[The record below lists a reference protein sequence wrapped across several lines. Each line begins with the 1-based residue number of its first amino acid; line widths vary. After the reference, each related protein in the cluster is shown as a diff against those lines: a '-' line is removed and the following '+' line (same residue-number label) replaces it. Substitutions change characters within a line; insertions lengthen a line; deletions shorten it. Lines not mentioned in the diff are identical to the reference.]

1 MRRLL
6 SNESEN
12 RRKLQLLSAIIIIT
26 GYLILYAVFQIT
38 SDSEKHN
45 ISQEAD
51 KVMDFL
57 QSSCQKY
64 DDYQLGN
71 QVENLQNLQ
80 LKAENLRRYLNDIVL
95 SSNDQLAQF
104 EEDQSLTG
112 IWILDADLNTEYY
125 ADRDQMERSNLLEQ
139 ILSEDNVANVQ
150 QYPQKSYAERIVLD
164 DISYDY
170 VIISREDRDGVIICY
185 EDVTADD
192 EDMSEFS
199 LNSLLSGDSFRNNAI
214 IVITDGKQI
223 LCSNAKEQVGRMME
237 KCPAV
242 DIEDGE
248 ASDSDHGMFQMNSN
262 GDNWYGKHGIY
273 RDYYLYVFYK
283 DSDVFSDRQPVV
295 VITLALYIFG
305 CLSLI
310 ILVQYIRRSKMKRK
324 EKEYHLI
331 NVIASIYSANLALYP
346 EDNIWKPIVMSK
358 RLEKVIS
365 HITQADRMLDAFN
378 RERVASAYQEAF
390 GEFLKLKDLEERLG
404 DRRFIGYTFE
414 DVEGLWYQTLLIP
427 QKSEQDDHKQ
437 IVMLVIRDVSEQ
449 KRKEMTYQEDLRV
462 TAEEAERANAVKTD
476 FLKRMSHDIRTPING
491 IRGMVNVGKNHIHDV
506 DKIDE
511 CLDEIMR
518 SSDMLVDLVNNVLN
532 MSKLESGGIQLTE
545 EAFDLQ
551 EMLDDV
557 KRFVN
562 VQAEQK
568 QISLQIDA
576 AEVEHYHLIGS
587 PLHIR
592 QIFQN
597 IIENAVKFNM
607 DSGSVNVVCRELA
620 SDEKNTVELEMV
632 CADTGIGMSEEFQ
645 KHVFEAFVQEDT
657 SARTTYSGIGLGLAI
672 TKKLVNCM
680 DGEISFESERGIGTV
695 FTVKLPVQ
703 IDRAYYQLSEKK
715 DPLQVMKGL
724 RILLVE
730 DNELNMEITKYIMT
744 EQGAVVTEAW
754 NGKEAVDIYESCES
768 GTFDVILMDIMM
780 PVMNGLEA
788 ARCIR
793 ASEKEDAQSIP
804 IIAVSANAFDDDI
817 AQSLAAGMNMHLAKP
832 LEFQKVIEAIAALVV
847 Q

>member
-6 SNESEN
+6 SNESKN
-12 RRKLQLLSAIIIIT
+12 RRKLQLLSAIMIIT

-38 SDSEKHN
+38 SNSEKRN

-51 KVMDFL
+51 EVLEFL

-80 LKAENLRRYLNDIVL
+80 LKAENLCRYLNDIVL

-125 ADRDQMERSNLLEQ
+125 ADRDQVERSNLLEQ

-164 DISYDY
+164 DSSYDY
-170 VIISREDRDGVIICY
+170 VIIAREDRDGVIICY

-214 IVITDGKQI
+214 IVITDDKQV

-248 ASDSDHGMFQMNSN
+248 ASDSDHGMFQMTSN
-262 GDNWYGKHGIY
+262 GDNWYGKHDIY
-273 RDYYLYVFYK
+273 REYYLYVFYK

-295 VITLALYIFG
+295 VMTLALYIFG
-305 CLSLI
+305 CLSLT
-310 ILVQYIRRSKMKRK
+310 ILAQYIRRTKMKRK

-346 EDNIWKPIVMSK
+346 EENIWKPIVMSK

-365 HITQADRMLDAFN
+365 HITQADRMLDTFN
-378 RERVASAYQEAF
+378 RERVAPAYQEAF

-414 DVEGLWYQTLLIP
+414 DVEGLWYQALLIP
-427 QKSEQDDHKQ
+427 QKFEQDDHKQ

-476 FLKRMSHDIRTPING
+476 FLKRMSHDMRTPING
-491 IRGMVNVGKNHIHDV
+491 IRGLANVGKNHIHDV
-506 DKIDE
+506 DKIEE

-557 KRFVN
+557 ERFVN
-562 VQAEQK
+562 VQAERK
-568 QISLQIDA
+568 QISLQINS

-607 DSGSVNVVCRELA
+607 DSGSVNVVCRELV
-620 SDEKNTVELEMV
+620 SDENTVELEMV

-657 SARTTYSGIGLGLAI
+657 SVRTTYSGIGLGLAI

-703 IDRAYYQLSEKK
+703 IDRVYYQLSEKK

-724 RILLVE
+724 QILLVE
-730 DNELNMEITKYIMT
+730 DNELNMEITEYMLT
-744 EQGAVVTEAW
+744 EQGAVVIEAW
-754 NGKEAVDIYESCES
+754 NGKEAADIYESCES

-804 IIAVSANAFDDDI
+804 IIALSANAFDDDI

>member
-6 SNESEN
+6 SNESKN
-12 RRKLQLLSAIIIIT
+12 RRKLQLLSAIMIIT

-38 SDSEKHN
+38 SNSEKRN

-51 KVMDFL
+51 EVLEFL

-80 LKAENLRRYLNDIVL
+80 LKAENLCRYLNDIVL

-125 ADRDQMERSNLLEQ
+125 ADRDQVERSNLLEQ

-170 VIISREDRDGVIICY
+170 VIIAREDRDGVIICY

-214 IVITDGKQI
+214 IVITDGKQV

-248 ASDSDHGMFQMNSN
+248 ASDSDHGMFQMTSN
-262 GDNWYGKHGIY
+262 GDNWYGKHDIY
-273 RDYYLYVFYK
+273 REYYLYVFYK

-295 VITLALYIFG
+295 VMTLALYIFG
-305 CLSLI
+305 CLSLT
-310 ILVQYIRRSKMKRK
+310 ILAQYIRRTKMKRK

-346 EDNIWKPIVMSK
+346 EENIWKPIVMSK

-365 HITQADRMLDAFN
+365 HITQADRMLDTFN
-378 RERVASAYQEAF
+378 RERVAPAYQEAF

-414 DVEGLWYQTLLIP
+414 DVEGLWYQALLIP
-427 QKSEQDDHKQ
+427 QKFEQDDHKQ

-476 FLKRMSHDIRTPING
+476 FLKRMSHDMRTPING
-491 IRGMVNVGKNHIHDV
+491 IRGLANVGKNHIHDV
-506 DKIDE
+506 DKIEE

-557 KRFVN
+557 ERFVN
-562 VQAEQK
+562 VQAERK
-568 QISLQIDA
+568 QISLQINS

-607 DSGSVNVVCRELA
+607 DSGSVNVVCREFV
-620 SDEKNTVELEMV
+620 SDENTVELEMV
-632 CADTGIGMSEEFQ
+632 CTDTGIGMSEEFQ
-645 KHVFEAFVQEDT
+645 KHVFEAFTQEDT

-724 RILLVE
+724 QILLVE
-730 DNELNMEITKYIMT
+730 DNELNMEITEYMLT

-754 NGKEAVDIYESCES
+754 NGKEAADIYESCES

-804 IIAVSANAFDDDI
+804 IIALSANAFDDDI

>member
-6 SNESEN
+6 SNESKN
-12 RRKLQLLSAIIIIT
+12 RRKLQLLSVIIIIT

-38 SDSEKHN
+38 SNSEKRN

-51 KVMDFL
+51 EVLEFL

-71 QVENLQNLQ
+71 QVDNLQNLQ
-80 LKAENLRRYLNDIVL
+80 LKAENLCRYLNDIVL
-95 SSNDQLAQF
+95 SSNDQLVQF

-125 ADRDQMERSNLLEQ
+125 ADRDQVERSNLLEQ
-139 ILSEDNVANVQ
+139 ILSEDNAANVQ

-164 DISYDY
+164 DSSYDY
-170 VIISREDRDGVIICY
+170 VIIAREDRDGVIICY

-214 IVITDGKQI
+214 IVITDGKQV
-223 LCSNAKEQVGRMME
+223 LCSNAKEQAGRMME
-237 KCPAV
+237 KCPAA

-248 ASDSDHGMFQMNSN
+248 ASDSDHGMFQMTSN
-262 GDNWYGKHGIY
+262 GDNWYGKHDIY
-273 RDYYLYVFYK
+273 REYYLYVFYK
-283 DSDVFSDRQPVV
+283 DSDVFSNRQSVV
-295 VITLALYIFG
+295 VMTLALYVFG

-310 ILVQYIRRSKMKRK
+310 ILAQYIRRTKMKRK

-346 EDNIWKPIVMSK
+346 EENIWKPIVISK

-365 HITQADRMLDAFN
+365 HITQADRMLDTFN
-378 RERVASAYQEAF
+378 RERVAPAYQEAF

-414 DVEGLWYQTLLIP
+414 DVEGLWYQALLIP
-427 QKSEQDDHKQ
+427 QKFEQDDHKQ

-476 FLKRMSHDIRTPING
+476 FLKRMSHDMRTPING
-491 IRGMVNVGKNHIHDV
+491 IRGLANVGKNHIHDV
-506 DKIDE
+506 DKIEE

-557 KRFVN
+557 ERFVN
-562 VQAEQK
+562 VQAERK
-568 QISLQIDA
+568 QISLQINS

-607 DSGSVNVVCRELA
+607 DSGSVNVVCREFV
-620 SDEKNTVELEMV
+620 SDENTVELEMV

-645 KHVFEAFVQEDT
+645 KHVFEAFTQEDT

-680 DGEISFESERGIGTV
+680 NGEVSFESERGIGTV

-724 RILLVE
+724 QILLVE
-730 DNELNMEITKYIMT
+730 DNELNMEITEYMMT

-754 NGKEAVDIYESCES
+754 NGKEAADIYESCES

-804 IIAVSANAFDDDI
+804 IIALSANAFDDDI

>member
-6 SNESEN
+6 SNESKN
-12 RRKLQLLSAIIIIT
+12 RRKLQLLSAIMIIT

-38 SDSEKHN
+38 SNSEKRN
-45 ISQEAD
+45 ISQKAD
-51 KVMDFL
+51 EVLEFL

-71 QVENLQNLQ
+71 QVESLQNLQ
-80 LKAENLRRYLNDIVL
+80 LKAENLCRYLNDIVL

-150 QYPQKSYAERIVLD
+150 KYPQKSYAERIVLD
-164 DISYDY
+164 NISYDY
-170 VIISREDRDGVIICY
+170 VIIAREDRDGVIICY

-262 GDNWYGKHGIY
+262 GYNWYGKHGIY

-346 EDNIWKPIVMSK
+346 EENIWKPIVMSK

-365 HITQADRMLDAFN
+365 HITQADRMLDTFN
-378 RERVASAYQEAF
+378 RERVAPAYQEAF
-390 GEFLKLKDLEERLG
+390 GEFLKLKDLKERLG

-414 DVEGLWYQTLLIP
+414 DVEGLWYQALLIP
-427 QKSEQDDHKQ
+427 QKYEQDDHKQ

-449 KRKEMTYQEDLRV
+449 KRKEMTYQEELRV

-476 FLKRMSHDIRTPING
+476 FLRRMSHDIRTPING
-491 IRGMVNVGKNHIHDV
+491 IRGLVNVGKNHIHDV
-506 DKIDE
+506 DKIEE

-557 KRFVN
+557 ERFVN
-562 VQAEQK
+562 VQAERK
-568 QISLQIDA
+568 QISLQINA

-597 IIENAVKFNM
+597 IIENAMKFNM

-620 SDEKNTVELEMV
+620 SDENTVELEMV
-632 CADTGIGMSEEFQ
+632 CVDTGIGMSEEFQ

-730 DNELNMEITKYIMT
+730 DNELNMEITEYMMT

-754 NGKEAVDIYESCES
+754 NGKEAADIYESCEA

-804 IIAVSANAFDDDI
+804 IIAISANAFDDDI
-817 AQSLAAGMNMHLAKP
+817 AQSMAAGMNMHLAKP

>member
-6 SNESEN
+6 SNESKN
-12 RRKLQLLSAIIIIT
+12 RRKLQLLSAIMIIT

-38 SDSEKHN
+38 SNSEKRN

-51 KVMDFL
+51 EVLEFL

-80 LKAENLRRYLNDIVL
+80 LKAENLCRYLNDIVL

-125 ADRDQMERSNLLEQ
+125 ADRDQVERSNLLEQ

-170 VIISREDRDGVIICY
+170 VIIAREDRDGVIICY

-214 IVITDGKQI
+214 IVITDGKQV

-248 ASDSDHGMFQMNSN
+248 ASDSDHGMFQMTSN
-262 GDNWYGKHGIY
+262 GDNWYGKHDIY
-273 RDYYLYVFYK
+273 REYYLYVFYK

-295 VITLALYIFG
+295 VMTLALYIFG
-305 CLSLI
+305 CLSLT
-310 ILVQYIRRSKMKRK
+310 ILAQYIRRTKMKRK

-346 EDNIWKPIVMSK
+346 EENIWKPIVMSK

-365 HITQADRMLDAFN
+365 HITQADRMLDTFN
-378 RERVASAYQEAF
+378 RERVAPAYQEAF

-414 DVEGLWYQTLLIP
+414 DVEGLWYQALLIP
-427 QKSEQDDHKQ
+427 QKFEQDDHKQ

-476 FLKRMSHDIRTPING
+476 FLKRMSHDMRTPING
-491 IRGMVNVGKNHIHDV
+491 IRGLANVGKNYIHDV
-506 DKIDE
+506 DKIEE

-557 KRFVN
+557 ERFVN
-562 VQAEQK
+562 VQAERK
-568 QISLQIDA
+568 QISLQINS

-607 DSGSVNVVCRELA
+607 DSGSVNVVCREFV
-620 SDEKNTVELEMV
+620 SDENTVELEMV

-645 KHVFEAFVQEDT
+645 KHVFEAFTQEDT

-703 IDRAYYQLSEKK
+703 INRAYYQLSEKK

-724 RILLVE
+724 QILLVE
-730 DNELNMEITKYIMT
+730 DNELNMEITEYMLT
-744 EQGAVVTEAW
+744 EQGAVVIEAW
-754 NGKEAVDIYESCES
+754 NGKEAADIYESCES
-768 GTFDVILMDIMM
+768 GIFDVILMDIMM

-804 IIAVSANAFDDDI
+804 IIALSANAFDDDI

>member
-1 MRRLL
+1 MHRLL
-6 SNESEN
+6 SNESDN
-12 RRKLQLLSAIIIIT
+12 RRKLQLLSAIMIII

-38 SDSEKHN
+38 SNSEKHN

-51 KVMDFL
+51 EVLEFL

-80 LKAENLRRYLNDIVL
+80 LKAENLCRYLNDIVL

-125 ADRDQMERSNLLEQ
+125 ADHDQVERSNLLEQ

-170 VIISREDRDGVIICY
+170 VIIAREDRDGVIICY

-214 IVITDGKQI
+214 IVITDGKRV

-237 KCPAV
+237 KCPAA

-248 ASDSDHGMFQMNSN
+248 ARDSDYGMFQVNSN
-262 GDNWYGKHGIY
+262 GDNWYGKHAMY
-273 RDYYLYVFYK
+273 REYYLYVFYK
-283 DSDVFSDRQPVV
+283 DSDVFSDRQPVMI
-295 VITLALYIFG
+295 ITLALYVFG

-310 ILVQYIRRSKMKRK
+310 ILVQYIRKSKMKRK

-346 EDNIWKPIVMSK
+346 EENIWKPIVMSK
-358 RLEKVIS
+358 RLEKVIG

-378 RERVASAYQEAF
+378 RERVAPAYQEAF
-390 GEFLKLKDLEERLG
+390 GEFLKLEDLEERLG

-414 DVEGLWYQTLLIP
+414 DVEGLWYQALLIP

-437 IVMLVIRDVSEQ
+437 IVMLVIRNVSEQ

-476 FLKRMSHDIRTPING
+476 FLRRMSHDIRTPING
-491 IRGMVNVGKNHIHDV
+491 IKGLVNVGKNHIHDV
-506 DKIDE
+506 DKIEE

-557 KRFVN
+557 ERFVN
-562 VQAEQK
+562 VQAERK
-568 QISLQIDA
+568 QISLQINA

-607 DSGSVNVVCRELA
+607 DSGSVNVVCRELV
-620 SDEKNTVELEMV
+620 SDENTVELEMV

-645 KHVFEAFVQEDT
+645 KHVFEAFTQEDT

-680 DGEISFESERGIGTV
+680 NGEISFESERGIGTV

-724 RILLVE
+724 QILLVE
-730 DNELNMEITKYIMT
+730 DNELNMEITEYMMT

-754 NGKEAVDIYESCES
+754 NGKEAADIYESCES
-768 GTFDVILMDIMM
+768 GKFDVILMDIMM

-804 IIAVSANAFDDDI
+804 IIAISANAFDDDI

>member
-12 RRKLQLLSAIIIIT
+12 RRKLQLLSAIMIII

-38 SDSEKHN
+38 SNSEKHN
-45 ISQEAD
+45 ISREAD
-51 KVMDFL
+51 DVMEFL

-71 QVENLQNLQ
+71 QIENLQNLQ
-80 LKAENLRRYLNDIVL
+80 LKAENLCRYLNDIVL

-125 ADRDQMERSNLLEQ
+125 ADQDQVERSNLLEQ
-139 ILSEDNVANVQ
+139 ILSEDNAANVL

-170 VIISREDRDGVIICY
+170 VIIAREDRDGVIICY
-185 EDVTADD
+185 EDVTTDD

-214 IVITDGKQI
+214 IVITDGKQV

-237 KCPAV
+237 KCPAAG
-242 DIEDGE
+242 IEDGE
-248 ASDSDHGMFQMNSN
+248 ASDYDHGMFQVNSN
-262 GDNWYGKHGIY
+262 GDNWYGKHNRY
-273 RDYYLYVFYK
+273 REYYLYVFYK
-283 DSDVFSDRQPVV
+283 DSDVFSDRQPVMI
-295 VITLALYIFG
+295 ITLALYVFG

-310 ILVQYIRRSKMKRK
+310 ILMQYIKRSKMKRK

-346 EDNIWKPIVMSK
+346 EENIWKPIVMSK
-358 RLEKVIS
+358 RLEKVIG

-378 RERVASAYQEAF
+378 RERVAPAYQEAF

-414 DVEGLWYQTLLIP
+414 DVEGLWYQALLIP

-491 IRGMVNVGKNHIHDV
+491 IRGLVNVGKNHIHDV

-620 SDEKNTVELEMV
+620 SDENIVELEMV

-680 DGEISFESERGIGTV
+680 DGEISFESKQGIGTV

-703 IDRAYYQLSEKK
+703 IDRAYYQPAEKK

-724 RILLVE
+724 QILLVE
-730 DNELNMEITKYIMT
+730 DNELNMEITKYMMT

-754 NGKEAVDIYESCES
+754 NGKEAADIYESCES

-793 ASEKEDAQSIP
+793 ASEKADAQSIP
-804 IIAVSANAFDDDI
+804 IIAVSANAFGDDI
-817 AQSLAAGMNMHLAKP
+817 AQSMAAGMNMHLAKP

>member
-6 SNESEN
+6 SNESKN
-12 RRKLQLLSAIIIIT
+12 RRKLQLLSAIMIIT

-38 SDSEKHN
+38 SNSEKRN

-51 KVMDFL
+51 EVMEFL

-80 LKAENLRRYLNDIVL
+80 LKAENLCRYLNDIVL

-139 ILSEDNVANVQ
+139 ILSEDNAANVQ

-164 DISYDY
+164 DSSYDY
-170 VIISREDRDGVIICY
+170 VIIAREDRDGVIICY

-214 IVITDGKQI
+214 IVITDGKQV

-248 ASDSDHGMFQMNSN
+248 ASDSDHGMFQMTSN
-262 GDNWYGKHGIY
+262 GDNWYGKHDIY
-273 RDYYLYVFYK
+273 REYYLYVFYK

-295 VITLALYIFG
+295 VMTLALYIFG
-305 CLSLI
+305 CLSLT
-310 ILVQYIRRSKMKRK
+310 ILAQYIRRTKMKRK

-346 EDNIWKPIVMSK
+346 EENIWKPIVMSK

-365 HITQADRMLDAFN
+365 HITQADRMLDTFN
-378 RERVASAYQEAF
+378 RERVAPAYQEAF

-414 DVEGLWYQTLLIP
+414 DVEGLWYQALLIP
-427 QKSEQDDHKQ
+427 QKFEQDDHKQ

-476 FLKRMSHDIRTPING
+476 FLKRMSHDMRTPING
-491 IRGMVNVGKNHIHDV
+491 IRGLANVGKNHIHDV
-506 DKIDE
+506 DKIEE

-562 VQAEQK
+562 VQAERK
-568 QISLQIDA
+568 QISLQINS

-607 DSGSVNVVCRELA
+607 DSGSVNVVCREFV
-620 SDEKNTVELEMV
+620 SDENTVELEMV

-645 KHVFEAFVQEDT
+645 KHVFEAFTQEDT

-680 DGEISFESERGIGTV
+680 NGEVSFESERGIGTV

-724 RILLVE
+724 QILLVE
-730 DNELNMEITKYIMT
+730 DNELNMEITEYMLT

-754 NGKEAVDIYESCES
+754 NGKEAADIYESCES

-804 IIAVSANAFDDDI
+804 IIALSANAFDDDI

>member
-12 RRKLQLLSAIIIIT
+12 RRKLQLLSAIMIII

-38 SDSEKHN
+38 SNSEKHN
-45 ISQEAD
+45 ISREAD
-51 KVMDFL
+51 DVMEFL

-71 QVENLQNLQ
+71 QIENLQNLQ
-80 LKAENLRRYLNDIVL
+80 LKAENLCRYLNDIVL
-95 SSNDQLAQF
+95 SSNDQLVQF

-125 ADRDQMERSNLLEQ
+125 ADHDQAERSNLLEQ
-139 ILSEDNVANVQ
+139 ILSEDNAANVL
-150 QYPQKSYAERIVLD
+150 QYPQKSYAERIALD

-170 VIISREDRDGVIICY
+170 VIIAREDRDGVIICY
-185 EDVTADD
+185 EDVTTDD

-214 IVITDGKQI
+214 IVITDGKQV

-237 KCPAV
+237 KCPAAN
-242 DIEDGE
+242 IEDGE
-248 ASDSDHGMFQMNSN
+248 ASDSDYGMFQMNSN
-262 GDNWYGKHGIY
+262 GDNWYGKHDIY
-273 RDYYLYVFYK
+273 REYYLYVFYK
-283 DSDVFSDRQPVV
+283 DSDVFSDRQPVMI
-295 VITLALYIFG
+295 ITLALYVFG

-310 ILVQYIRRSKMKRK
+310 ILMQYIKRSKMKRK

-346 EDNIWKPIVMSK
+346 EENIWKPIVMSK
-358 RLEKVIS
+358 RLEKVIG

-378 RERVASAYQEAF
+378 RERVAPAYQEAF

-414 DVEGLWYQTLLIP
+414 DVEGLWYQALLIP

-491 IRGMVNVGKNHIHDV
+491 IRGLVNVGKNHIHDV

-620 SDEKNTVELEMV
+620 SDENIVELEMV

-680 DGEISFESERGIGTV
+680 DGEISFESKQGIGTV

-703 IDRAYYQLSEKK
+703 IDRAYYQPAEKK

-724 RILLVE
+724 QILLVE

>member
-6 SNESEN
+6 SNESKN
-12 RRKLQLLSAIIIIT
+12 RRKLQLLSAIMIIT

-38 SDSEKHN
+38 SNSEKRN

-51 KVMDFL
+51 EVLEFL

-80 LKAENLRRYLNDIVL
+80 LKAENLCRYLNDIVL

-139 ILSEDNVANVQ
+139 ILSEDNAANVQ

-164 DISYDY
+164 DSSYDY
-170 VIISREDRDGVIICY
+170 VIIAREDRDGVIICY

-214 IVITDGKQI
+214 IVITDGKQV

-248 ASDSDHGMFQMNSN
+248 ASDSDHGMFQMTSN
-262 GDNWYGKHGIY
+262 GDNWYGKHDIY
-273 RDYYLYVFYK
+273 REYYLYVFYK

-295 VITLALYIFG
+295 VMTLALYIFG
-305 CLSLI
+305 CLSLT
-310 ILVQYIRRSKMKRK
+310 ILAQYIRRTKMKRK

-346 EDNIWKPIVMSK
+346 EENIWKPIVMSK

-365 HITQADRMLDAFN
+365 HITQADRMLDTFN
-378 RERVASAYQEAF
+378 RERVAPAYQEAF

-414 DVEGLWYQTLLIP
+414 DVEGLWYQALLIP
-427 QKSEQDDHKQ
+427 QKFEQDDHKQ

-476 FLKRMSHDIRTPING
+476 FLKRMSHDMRTPING
-491 IRGMVNVGKNHIHDV
+491 IRGLANVGKNHIHDV
-506 DKIDE
+506 DKIEE

-557 KRFVN
+557 ERFVN
-562 VQAEQK
+562 VQAERK
-568 QISLQIDA
+568 QISLQINS

-607 DSGSVNVVCRELA
+607 DSGSVNVVCREFV
-620 SDEKNTVELEMV
+620 SDENTVELEMV

-645 KHVFEAFVQEDT
+645 KHVFEAFTQEDT

-680 DGEISFESERGIGTV
+680 NGEVSFESERGIGTV

-724 RILLVE
+724 QILLVE
-730 DNELNMEITKYIMT
+730 DNELNMEITEYMMT

-754 NGKEAVDIYESCES
+754 NGKEAADIYESCES

-804 IIAVSANAFDDDI
+804 IIALSANAFDDDI

-832 LEFQKVIEAIAALVV
+832 LELINCRMKFDKR
-847 Q
+847 